1 MQTPTAP
8 APQHYRITD
17 PVTGLCIRLDDV
29 AVPGEPEQIVP
40 RLVPVGHCTRF
51 TTHRA
56 ARNAFAEHIGV
67 AVLEIERV
75 DA

>member
-1 MQTPTAP
+1 MQPQ
-8 APQHYRITD
+8 PQHYRITD
-17 PVTGLCIRLDDV
+17 PHTGLCIRLHN
-29 AVPGEPEQIVP
+29 AAAPGEPEHIVT
-40 RLVPVGHCTRF
+40 RLVPLTDCTRF

-56 ARNAFAEHIGV
+56 ARNAFAAHIGV